1 MRQNP
6 RQSRQYLACA
16 YEPRVEGAR
25 AWQHQGYEGPEPET
39 CPGYTTKLPEVRE
52 VAEARFYLH
61 KGSLSLLVR
70 GELSDS
76 LRDGIAILECAEGDV
91 TRWAA
96 NNPEKK

>member
-25 AWQHQGYEGPEPET
+25 AWQHQGYEGPDSET

-70 GELSDS
+70 DELSDS
-76 LRDGIAILECAEGDV
+76 LRDGIAILETEDNSV
-91 TRWAA
+91 MSWIA
-96 NNPEKK
+96 NQGK